1 MTRERYIKIIAG
13 TMILIS
19 TLGAYFSGNINWI
32 WLAVF
37 VGANLLQFGITN
49 WCLLNSILKSLGIK
63 SEIDCAKDGTC

>member
-19 TLGAYFSGNINWI
+19 TLGAYFLNINWI
-32 WLAVF
+32 WLGVF

-63 SEIDCAKDGTC
+63 SEIDCAKDGAC